1 MTWSGSVLAQG
12 FDEAPGAC
20 EEAGPE
26 PHPNPHP
33 HPTPPHTHRTQRCLG
48 RAGRVREPCRTP
60 RCLPGKEAGESV
72 QWAEQSAPP
81 GDPGPGRA
89 SQDSGL
95 GPGRAG
101 GPGLGAHTIGRIW
114 KDGCRKG
121 AARWWHLC
129 LKPGLDPG
137 FLSAP
142 PPPSSLL
149 PPSTPPKAGPPCGWM
164 QQSLLR
170 PPSSSVGPVHPSIEL
185 GGQQLFLE
193 ILSASGTRG
202 ATPSRVPSSPW
213 IASPGGIFSSVWLNE
228 QDL

>member
-1 MTWSGSVLAQG
+1 MRPQEPVRRLVLN
-12 FDEAPGAC
+12 PT
-20 EEAGPE
+20 PT
-26 PHPNPHP
+26 PTPTPHP
-33 HPTPPHTHRTQRCLG
+33 HTHTGHRGVWGERAGSENHAGLPGVFLG
-48 RAGRVREPCRTP
+48 RRLGKVCSGRSS
-60 RCLPGKEAGESV
+60 LPHQGT
-72 QWAEQSAPP
+72 
-81 GDPGPGRA
+81 PGRA

-228 QDL
+228 QGL